1 MYLHHDQSVLT
12 NVFCGQLLGNENI
25 IKLLNENY
33 VLYGWD
39 LTCES
44 NKNMFLS
51 SLTACVTDSASL
63 QIRTLPVSQMPIIMI
78 IRKQRSISEV
88 ADVIHGNINGDELY
102 IHLMMNLESFTEQMK
117 IEIREENERAAREDL
132 IKEQQMAYEESLLA
146 DRAKEEE
153 RLRKEKHEATE
164 REKLESER
172 IRTEAKKE
180 AERQEAANL
189 LPPEPAAD
197 CKEPMSKIRFRTP
210 TGDFIERRFIADN
223 PLQVNFTY

>member
-1 MYLHHDQSVLT
+1 M
-12 NVFCGQLLGNENI
+12 
-25 IKLLNENY
+25 KMLNENY

-63 QIRTLPVSQMPIIMI
+63 QIRQLPTSQFPIIMI
-78 IRKQRSISEV
+78 IRKHRSVSEV

-102 IHLMMNLESFTEQMK
+102 IHLMMNLDAFNEQMK
-117 IEIREENERAAREDL
+117 IEIREENERAAREAL
-132 IKEQQMAYEESLLA
+132 INEQQQAYAESLLA

-153 RLRKEKHEATE
+153 RQRKEMLEASE

-172 IRTEAKKE
+172 IKLKAMKE
-180 AERQEAANL
+180 AERSQAENA
-189 LPPEPAAD
+189 LPPEPSAD
-197 CKEPMSKIRFRTP
+197 CTDPISIIRFRTP
-210 TGDFIERRFIADN
+210 KGDFIGRKFIAN
-223 PLQVNFTY
+223 NSLKVC